1 MGTKGSWWQQLA
13 EGTAKPHGQRR
24 EPAQLWGRVPVPE
37 HTPIATICCCFFLSL
52 PTLLPSSRPNFPR
65 SAPRAPR
72 CPSFL
77 QPLSCSCCHSHV
89 LSSSSAPAD
98 AHGCAT
104 DPLTRHV
111 GVSELLH
118 PQKLASAFGQC
129 AICCGEGDLA
139 ATGMDTATPN
149 HSWDIPPVSPTW
161 AGLRLCPK
169 PSARCSPCQDQLL
182 PLQEAID
189 PPGASPLPAL

>member
-1 MGTKGSWWQQLA
+1 MDNA
-13 EGTAKPHGQRR
+13 ESQHSFGVRCPS
-24 EPAQLWGRVPVPE
+24 LS
-37 HTPIATICCCFFLSL
+37 TPPLPPFAVFFFSL

-111 GVSELLH
+111 GISELLH
-118 PQKLASAFGQC
+118 PQKLASAFGQR
-129 AICCGEGDLA
+129 AICSREGDPA
-139 ATGMDTATPN
+139 ATGMDTTAPN
-149 HSWDIPPVSPTW
+149 WDIPPASPTW